1 MSRFLSKLGKV
12 QAFGEP
18 CRGWLLCNFIYIF
31 SSTAR
36 KRVIIDINLT
46 ELD

>member
-1 MSRFLSKLGKV
+1 MKRILTKLGMV
-12 QAFGEP
+12 NAFGEP
-18 CRGWLLCNFIYIF
+18 CNSWLLCNCIYIF

-46 ELD
+46 EFE

>member
-1 MSRFLSKLGKV
+1 MSKFIRKFGKV
-12 QAFGEP
+12 NAFGEP
-18 CRGWLLCNFIYIF
+18 CQGWLLCNCIYIF

-46 ELD
+46 ELE

>member
-1 MSRFLSKLGKV
+1 MSKIISKLGKV
-12 QAFGEP
+12 HAFGEP
-18 CRGWLLCNFIYIF
+18 CKGWLICNCIYIF

-46 ELD
+46 ELE

>member
-1 MSRFLSKLGKV
+1 MSKIISKLGKV
-12 QAFGEP
+12 HAFGEP
-18 CRGWLLCNFIYIF
+18 CKGWLLCNCIYIF

-36 KRVIIDINLT
+36 KRVIIDINLA

>member
-1 MSRFLSKLGKV
+1 MSKFISKLGKV
-12 QAFGEP
+12 HAFGEP
-18 CRGWLLCNFIYIF
+18 CQAWLLCNCIYIF

-46 ELD
+46 ELE